1 MTFFGAPETA
11 ASNLRGSIE
20 PSSRTTALDQI
31 GLIVIITIL
40 ELDRK
45 DPLNWHPAGAMGHAT
60 RLFCLMSC
68 QWLHRGWTVL
78 MHPSMPKLTE
88 NWGLVQFSKSS
99 LGNWTRSLAGA
110 CSPVAPL
117 WQTWGCLIS
126 WQILEIAEK
135 CLFFVQKV
143 SSLPE
148 LNIPVVHSGAALVF
162 AGCWNWQ
169 CCRSGFLLKQG
180 RLATKR
186 FLPTQREF
194 TRYRD
199 F

>member
-68 QWLHRGWTVL
+68 QCTAGEQFSCTHLCRNLHR
-78 MHPSMPKLTE
+78 PQ
-88 NWGLVQFSKSS
+88 VQFSKSS
-99 LGNWTRSLAGA
+99 LGNWTRSLGGA

-117 WQTWGCLIS
+117 WQTWGCL
-126 WQILEIAEK
+126 
-135 CLFFVQKV
+135 
-143 SSLPE
+143 
-148 LNIPVVHSGAALVF
+148 
-162 AGCWNWQ
+162 
-169 CCRSGFLLKQG
+169 
-180 RLATKR
+180 
-186 FLPTQREF
+186 
-194 TRYRD
+194 
-199 F
+199 

>member
-68 QWLHRGWTVL
+68 Q
-78 MHPSMPKLTE
+78 
-88 NWGLVQFSKSS
+88 
-99 LGNWTRSLAGA
+99 
-110 CSPVAPL
+110 
-117 WQTWGCLIS
+117 
-126 WQILEIAEK
+126 
-135 CLFFVQKV
+135 
-143 SSLPE
+143 
-148 LNIPVVHSGAALVF
+148 
-162 AGCWNWQ
+162 
-169 CCRSGFLLKQG
+169 
-180 RLATKR
+180 
-186 FLPTQREF
+186 
-194 TRYRD
+194 
-199 F
+199 